1 MKSFLG
7 RLTAATCVTWM
18 AACSAGDT
26 DADEARLALA
36 PCPPEERIPDGL
48 CGAYSVFEDRDERQG
63 RRIDLR
69 VVVLP
74 ALAGTPE
81 PDPVFVLAG
90 GPGQAATEIIGAVLG
105 GLRDVHRDRDLV
117 FVDQRGTGKSNP
129 LGCDLNDQADPQEIL
144 VDPLVDAAAMERT
157 LGRLRTCLDSLNADT
172 RLYTTPIAMDD
183 LDEVR
188 DALGYDRINL
198 WGVSY
203 GTRAALV
210 FMRRH
215 PERVRAAVLD
225 GLAPVS
231 IRLPLHL
238 GRDGNRALD
247 ILLADCRASENCSA
261 AFPDLEDRLE
271 ALLSAADRQPIQT
284 AVLHPRTGRPENVTI
299 TRASIASVIRTTL
312 YNPYLSALLPLALDE
327 ASVGRYEPLATLS
340 LGSGGD
346 GPGIYLGMYL
356 SVVCAEDMPFITE
369 QDRAEAVRDR
379 LFGTRLLE
387 NFTQMCEV
395 WPSGQVPDGYTDPV
409 SSTVPVLLLSGNL
422 DPITPPSWAEEVAQ
436 TLPNARHI
444 VVPGSA
450 HNVFSEGCMPDLI
463 EEFFTAASADG
474 LDTSCTAEVERPN
487 FFDTPLGPFTRGS
500 P

>member
-7 RLTAATCVTWM
+7 RLTAAAFLTSM
-18 AACSAGDT
+18 AACSSG
-26 DADEARLALA
+26 DADSDEPALALG
-36 PCPPEERIPDGL
+36 PCPPEQRIPDGL
-48 CGAYSVFEDRDERQG
+48 CGAYSVFEDRESQQG
-63 RRIDLR
+63 RKVDLR

-81 PDPVFVLAG
+81 PDPVFILAG
-90 GPGQAATEIIGAVLG
+90 GPGQAATEIIGTVLA
-105 GLRDVHRDRDLV
+105 GLRDVHRNRDMV

-129 LGCDLNDQADPQEIL
+129 LGCDLNDEADPQEIL
-144 VDPLVDAAAMERT
+144 VDPLVDSAAMERT
-157 LGRLRTCLDSLNADT
+157 LDRLRTCVDSLNADT

-183 LDEVR
+183 LNEVR
-188 DALGYDRINL
+188 EALGYDRINL

-215 PERVRAAVLD
+215 PDHVRAAVLD

-247 ILLADCRASENCSA
+247 ILLSDCAASENCSA
-261 AFPDLEDRLE
+261 AFPNLEERLN
-271 ALLSAADRQPIQT
+271 ALLDEVGQRPIRT
-284 AVLHPRTGRPENVTI
+284 SVLHPRTGRPENVTI

-327 ASVGRYEPLATLS
+327 ASAGRFEPLATLS
-340 LGSGGD
+340 LGSGGN

-356 SVVCAEDMPFITE
+356 SVVCAEDMPFITAR
-369 QDRAEAVRDR
+369 DRAEAVRDR

-387 NFTQMCEV
+387 NFNEMCEA

-409 SSTVPVLLLSGNL
+409 SSTVPVLLLSGEL
-422 DPITPPSWAEEVAQ
+422 DPITPPSWAEEVSR
-436 TLPNARHI
+436 TLPNSRHI

-450 HNVFSEGCMPDLI
+450 HNVFSEGCLPDLI
-463 EEFFTAASADG
+463 DEFFTAASAEDM
-474 LDTSCTAEVERPN
+474 DPSCAADVARPN